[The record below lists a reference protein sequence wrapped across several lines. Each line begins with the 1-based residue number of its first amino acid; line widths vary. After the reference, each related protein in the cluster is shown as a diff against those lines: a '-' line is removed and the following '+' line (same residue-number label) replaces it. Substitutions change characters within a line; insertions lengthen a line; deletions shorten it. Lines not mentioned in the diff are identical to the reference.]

1 MSINRRQLLAS
12 SAAVSAISSAFS
24 DATQSRDS
32 MSERPIASF
41 DNSQTLHPGATGFNI
56 EDRLAIIN
64 LCNSYSSGYD
74 ADDFDRWLAIFTS
87 DPVCTIHRAGDEPF
101 KLTGAEFRNAFT
113 EFRASSTKG
122 NVQPLHYSANL
133 MIKAQTQNT
142 AIAEMYMLY
151 IPFDLNAQDDEGIRL
166 GALDITGTSRYRFK
180 LVKTEDIWRIAE
192 YSIYF
197 DQKTIRQS

>member
-12 SAAVSAISSAFS
+12 SAAVSAISASFS
-24 DATQSRDS
+24 HSIQSRDS
-32 MSERPIASF
+32 VSEGPISSF
-41 DNSQTLHPGATGFNI
+41 DNSRTVHPGATGFNI

-74 ADDFDRWLAIFTS
+74 ADDFDRWLAMFTS
-87 DPVCTIHRAGDEPF
+87 DPACTIHRATEEPIR
-101 KLTGAEFRNAFT
+101 LAGNEFRHAFT

-122 NVQPLHYSANL
+122 HVQPLHYSANL
-133 MIKAQTQNT
+133 MIKAQTQDT

-151 IPFDLNAQDDEGIRL
+151 IPFEINAQDDEGIRL

>member
-24 DATQSRDS
+24 NATQSPNS

-41 DNSQTLHPGATGFNI
+41 DNSRTLHPGATGFNI

-74 ADDFDRWLAIFTS
+74 ADDFDRWLTMFTS
-87 DPVCTIHRAGDEPF
+87 DPVCTIHRAASEPI

-113 EFRASSTKG
+113 EFRAS
-122 NVQPLHYSANL
+122 
-133 MIKAQTQNT
+133 
-142 AIAEMYMLY
+142 
-151 IPFDLNAQDDEGIRL
+151 
-166 GALDITGTSRYRFK
+166 
-180 LVKTEDIWRIAE
+180 
-192 YSIYF
+192 
-197 DQKTIRQS
+197 